1 MIPHMRPAPPVRRNS
16 APLDTLWQAPSLIW
30 VLIVGEALAI
40 VLALAPG
47 VTGSRWVA
55 LGLYSLAVQWTSL
68 AALSLIYALRGFLRD
83 LPAGVTAAISI
94 LLLLACAVA
103 IVALGRLFFFPA
115 TDQAEPLGPLL
126 VRNVLIALPA
136 GLLGL
141 AAFHNYWRTRES
153 ATRAKHAELEAL
165 QARVHPHFLFNT
177 LNSAA
182 ALVHARP
189 DDAERVLLDL
199 SDLFRAALSEP
210 GWVTLGHELDLCR
223 RYLAI
228 EQLRFG
234 ERLRVEWHVEAGA
247 DALPVPLLAVQPLVE
262 NAVTHGSEGAT
273 GGKHVRID
281 VRHAAGALHVRIA
294 NDVARNPNPRP
305 DGHGIGLAGLRAR
318 LEAVTQGRAS
328 LETGF
333 HDGGFLAH
341 LQIPVAA
348 MPGPDQPA
356 SS

>member
-1 MIPHMRPAPPVRRNS
+1 MIVPMPPNPTVKRNS
-16 APLDTLWQAPSLIW
+16 APLDSLWQAPSLIW
-30 VLIVGEALAI
+30 ILIVGQVLAI

-55 LGLYSLAVQWTSL
+55 LGLYSLVIQWTSL
-68 AALSLIYALRGFLRD
+68 ATLSVIYALRRWLRD
-83 LPAGVTAAISI
+83 LPTALTAAVAI
-94 LLLLACAVA
+94 LLLMSCALIV
-103 IVALGRLFFFPA
+103 VALGRMFFFVS
-115 TDQAEPLGPLL
+115 QQGEPVTGVLG
-126 VRNVLIALPA
+126 RTALIALPA

-153 ATRAKHAELEAL
+153 ASRAKQAELEAL

-210 GWVTLGHELDLCR
+210 GWVPLTHELDLCR

-234 ERLRVEWHVEAGA
+234 ERLHVDWEIAQEIEP
-247 DALPVPLLAVQPLVE
+247 LSVPLLILQPLIE
-262 NAVTHGSEGAT
+262 NAVAHGMDEASGRKQVQIKILHT
-273 GGKHVRID
+273 NR
-281 VRHAAGALHVRIA
+281 ALQASVINQVPSR
-294 NDVARNPNPRP
+294 PRENAS
-305 DGHGIGLAGLRAR
+305 GHGIGLAGLRAR
-318 LEAVTQGRAS
+318 LEVATQGQGT
-328 LETGF
+328 LETEVHNGVF
-333 HDGGFLAH
+333 VARLM
-341 LQIPVAA
+341 IPQAA
-348 MPGPDQPA
+348 MPESAQA
-356 SS
+356 TTS

>member
-1 MIPHMRPAPPVRRNS
+1 MTGRS
-16 APLDTLWQAPSLIW
+16 APLDTLWQAPSLVW
-30 VLIVGEALAI
+30 VLIVGEALAT

-47 VTGSRWVA
+47 VEGSRWVA

-68 AALSLIYALRGFLRD
+68 GTLATLYLLRGALRG
-83 LPAGVTAAISI
+83 LPAAVTAAFAVGV
-94 LLLLACAVA
+94 LVLCALAV
-103 IVALGRLFFFPA
+103 VALGRMVFFP
-115 TDQAEPLGPLL
+115 TLQHDGPLGDVLW
-126 VRNVLIALPA
+126 RTALIALPG

-153 ATRAKHAELEAL
+153 ATRAKQSELEAL

-210 GWVTLGHELDLCR
+210 GWVPLRHELDLCR

-234 ERLRVEWHVEAGA
+234 HRLKVEWHLGDDLEA
-247 DALPVPLLAVQPLVE
+247 LHVPLLTVQPLVE
-262 NAVTHGSEGAT
+262 NAVAHGLDDTARGR
-273 GGKHVRID
+273 HLRID
-281 VRHAAGALHVRIA
+281 VLQAGGALHVSVA
-294 NDVARNPNPRP
+294 NAMPRAP
-305 DGHGIGLAGLRAR
+305 QPRTAGHGIGLAAVRAR
-318 LEAVTQGRAS
+318 VEAVTQGQGR
-328 LETGF
+328 LEAGER
-333 HDGGFLAH
+333 DGEFVARL
-341 LQIPVAA
+341 LIPRDPMPAA
-348 MPGPDQPA
+348 AQA
-356 SS
+356 TIS

>member
-1 MIPHMRPAPPVRRNS
+1 MSRPS

-47 VTGSRWVA
+47 VEGSRWVA
-55 LGLYSLAVQWTSL
+55 LGLYSLAVQWTTL
-68 AALSLIYALRGFLRD
+68 TTLGAVYLLRRTLRT
-83 LPAGVTAAISI
+83 LPAAITATVVIAV
-94 LLLLACAVA
+94 LVPCALAVA
-103 IVALGRLFFFPA
+103 SLGRMVFFP
-115 TDQAEPLGPLL
+115 TMHQGEPITGLL
-126 VRNVLIALPA
+126 WRTALIALPG

-141 AAFHNYWRTRES
+141 AAFHNYWRARES
-153 ATRAKHAELEAL
+153 ATRAKQAELEAL

-210 GWVTLGHELDLCR
+210 GWVPLQHELDLCR

-234 ERLRVEWHVEAGA
+234 DRLKVEWHLGEDL
-247 DALPVPLLAVQPLVE
+247 DALHVPLLAVQPLVE
-262 NAVTHGSEGAT
+262 NAVAHGLDDTDHGRR
-273 GGKHVRID
+273 VRID
-281 VRHAAGALHVRIA
+281 VMQAGGALHVSVANAIA
-294 NDVARNPNPRP
+294 KTPLSRAG
-305 DGHGIGLAGLRAR
+305 GHGIGLAAVRAR
-318 LEAVTQGRAS
+318 IEAVTQGRGR
-328 LETGF
+328 LEAGEK
-333 HDGGFLAH
+333 GGDFVARL
-341 LQIPVAA
+341 LIPRDP
-348 MPGPDQPA
+348 MPGSGQA
-356 SS
+356 TIS